1 VAAMRAQTA
10 AMGIVAAAA
19 LSSAASGLPCDA
31 TLPGKAIGSA
41 STCTVRDRIETSAP
55 HDEGAATS
63 PGDMEPTGE
72 AAILRDTAEVTD
84 AETFDVS
91 GIKITNLQA
100 TMTSN
105 KYVAGHL
112 PLASKVPAVDDLIT
126 SSPDYLSIKLLPRV
140 PKRSPV
146 GVGLVTVPKPTAKDA
161 ETAAPAQ
168 GFSQKRP

>member
-1 VAAMRAQTA
+1 
-10 AMGIVAAAA
+10 MGMVAAAA
-19 LSSAASGLPCDA
+19 LSSAASGLPCDPV
-31 TLPGKAIGSA
+31 LPGKPVGSA
-41 STCTVRDRIETSAP
+41 STCTVRDRIETSPP
-55 HDEGAATS
+55 HDRKGDEGAATS
-63 PGDMEPTGE
+63 PGDLEPTGE

-112 PLASKVPAVDDLIT
+112 PLVSKIPAVEDLIT

-146 GVGLVTVPKPTAKDA
+146 GVGLVTVPKPAAKDA